1 MIGDSRSSRHGLT
14 VWRPIAEMNSSKP
27 GQLIIISGPSGV
39 GKSTVVRKLFE
50 VCDLPLELSISAT
63 TRTPRTG
70 EVDGDDYLFLDPD
83 DFAERVQNGE
93 FLETAEVFGA
103 GEWYGTLEKPVRDLL
118 AEGKQV
124 ILEIDVKGALL
135 VLQRFPEAMT
145 IFIHPG
151 TTEELER
158 RLRGRKTEAE
168 DKIQQRLAVA
178 DAELEMAP
186 QYDHIIHNENIE
198 ATARAICGLLSK
210 TGEQKSCTTN

>member
-1 MIGDSRSSRHGLT
+1 
-14 VWRPIAEMNSSKP
+14 MNSSKP

-50 VCDLPLELSISAT
+50 ICDLPLELSISAT
-63 TRTPRTG
+63 TREPRQG
-70 EVDGDDYLFLDPD
+70 EIDGDDYLFLDPA
-83 DFAERVQNGE
+83 DFANRQRNCE
-93 FLETAEVFGA
+93 FLETAEVFGV
-103 GEWYGTLEKPVRDLL
+103 GEWYGTLEKPVRDSL
-118 AEGKQV
+118 AAGKQV

-135 VLQRFPEAMT
+135 VLQRFPDATT

-151 TTEELER
+151 TMDVLEK

-178 DAELEMAP
+178 DGELEMAP
-186 QYDHIIHNENIE
+186 QYDHIIQNEDIE
-198 ATARAICGLLSK
+198 TTAKAICGLLSK